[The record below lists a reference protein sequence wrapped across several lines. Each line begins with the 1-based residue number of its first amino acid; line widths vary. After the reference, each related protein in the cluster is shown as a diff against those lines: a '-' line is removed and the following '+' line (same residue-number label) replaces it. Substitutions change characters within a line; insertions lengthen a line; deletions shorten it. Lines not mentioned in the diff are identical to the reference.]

1 MDRMALAQRKRA
13 TITLDPDT
21 SRLVDRAARELGL
34 SRSEFVRRQLSR
46 VLEQFR
52 QHPKPRSAATVK
64 RPLGE
69 HGNEAELFRDI
80 ER

>member
-1 MDRMALAQRKRA
+1 MALAQHKRA

-21 SRLVDRAARELGL
+21 SRLVDRATRELGM

-52 QHPKPRSAATVK
+52 RHPKPRSAGTIK
-64 RPLGE
+64 RLLRKR
-69 HGNEAELFRDI
+69 GNEAELFRGI